1 MTSQEWTTL
10 SVKVTKQQ
18 KQLIERLCEK
28 NGKSVNRFL
37 SGMIDRELAPMID
50 PSRFPENQ
58 GLPLIGENRFS
69 YLPEKD
75 QFIWKIDL
83 GVHGSSILS
92 EEVTLIYLKSL
103 SSAIA
108 EGIKQREDFNDKLDR
123 GAVVP
128 KKLIKLGVNHRC

>member
-1 MTSQEWTTL
+1 MTSQEWTTI

-18 KQLIERLCEK
+18 KQLIERICEK
-28 NGKSVNRFL
+28 NGKSVNKLL
-37 SGMIDRELAPMID
+37 SGMIERELKPMSD
-50 PSRFPENQ
+50 PSCFPENQ
-58 GLPLIGENRFS
+58 GIPLIGENRFS

-92 EEVTLIYLKSL
+92 EEVTPAYLKSL
-103 SSAIA
+103 SSAVA
-108 EGIKQREDFNDKLDR
+108 EGIKQREDFNDKLNR

-128 KKLIKLGVNHRC
+128 KKLIKLGVKRRC